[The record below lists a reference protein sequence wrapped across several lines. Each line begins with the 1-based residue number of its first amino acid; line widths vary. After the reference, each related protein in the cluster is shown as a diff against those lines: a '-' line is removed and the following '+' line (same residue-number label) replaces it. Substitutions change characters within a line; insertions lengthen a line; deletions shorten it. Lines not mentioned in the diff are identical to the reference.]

1 MFLFLILRHS
11 QAPPLHTKAQLPL
24 RPTLALYLPA
34 GRFPKTRRML
44 WGHSGAARAKCVR
57 TAVTSSHHRHETLT
71 LLPQRVSEGPK
82 TGTPCPTAQ
91 ASNPLQ
97 PGPSHSPETPAH
109 LSRIESPRAQL
120 CLGGPWMPGVLPRET
135 TVQATVGQSQAPSIH
150 LQCPQESHHPG
161 LLGAAGWKLVWACPV
176 QWCRPCSVTT
186 GSKWGRR
193 FFTGFLGSED
203 GRDAA
208 CIMHLSQWA

>member
-109 LSRIESPRAQL
+109 LSRIEPESAAVSGWPLDARCAAPGDNCAGHCGAEPGPQYPPAVSPGESPPRPARR
-120 CLGGPWMPGVLPRET
+120 CWVEAGLGLPRP
-135 TVQATVGQSQAPSIH
+135 VVSSLLCHHWLQVGPPLLH
-150 LQCPQESHHPG
+150 GFPG
-161 LLGAAGWKLVWACPV
+161 
-176 QWCRPCSVTT
+176 Q
-186 GSKWGRR
+186 
-193 FFTGFLGSED
+193 
-203 GRDAA
+203 
-208 CIMHLSQWA
+208 